1 MRLPPRG
8 ATDEGAVIVLTRFL
22 LVALLLLLVVRAF
35 WRLIA
40 GVIDGAT
47 ADPRRQS
54 GPPDR
59 GVKMVRDPVCGTFLV
74 PSRAL
79 TIADRGVVRYFCSE
93 ACRHA
98 YQSGGR
104 PPA

>member
-1 MRLPPRG
+1 M
-8 ATDEGAVIVLTRFL
+8 LTRFL
-22 LVALLLLLVVRAF
+22 LIALLLLLAARAL
-35 WRLIA
+35 WRLVA

-47 ADPRRQS
+47 ADPRGQS

-79 TIADRGVVRYFCSE
+79 TITDRGVVRYFCSE
-93 ACRHA
+93 DCRQA
-98 YQSGGR
+98 YQGGGR
-104 PPA
+104 PRA

>member
-1 MRLPPRG
+1 
-8 ATDEGAVIVLTRFL
+8 VIVLTRFL
-22 LVALLLLLVVRAF
+22 LVALLLLLVARAF
-35 WRLIA
+35 WRLVA
-40 GVIDGAT
+40 GVIDGVT

-59 GVKMVRDPVCGTFLV
+59 GVQMVRDPVCGTFLV

-79 TIADRGVVRYFCSE
+79 TFTDRGVVRYFCSE
-93 ACRHA
+93 ACRQA
-98 YQSGGR
+98 YQGGGR